1 MLKNLAIKGFIGL
14 SCLAALTG
22 VAGCGDVS
30 THSIYEFQVDN
41 VTQINVNEQT
51 NIDVALK
58 ATNIRS
64 EGYDKVLIKVD
75 ATNKD
80 NLELKAT
87 DTQSHEWDVAQV
99 GYWGP
104 PEGFAI
110 SNDYDVTTEFRVTA
124 KAEGAY
130 TVTLNLVDLDNNE
143 MILATKTITFTA
155 VE

>member
-51 NIDVALK
+51 NIDVTLK

-80 NLELKAT
+80 IRIRLSEIICIEGT
-87 DTQSHEWDVAQV
+87 DALS
-99 GYWGP
+99 
-104 PEGFAI
+104 AI
-110 SNDYDVTTEFRVTA
+110 SLGKY
-124 KAEGAY
+124 
-130 TVTLNLVDLDNNE
+130 NNE
-143 MILATKTITFTA
+143 EEADEIFNKILEVIKANKGNDLIIEMPEKRNNEENKNDNKA
-155 VE
+155 